1 MSGDF
6 RSKIMTKVP
15 TNWQSWA
22 AGASVPACLA
32 LGWQS
37 EQWAAGASG
46 AVAGIGYLAWTKY
59 ARRLSAQQIAAAS
72 EPTAAELIES
82 SEPTAEHEGDLVK
95 RMLHQGRYSLLLRPQ
110 IANNLLRDQLHAAE
124 EALDKHMSCVP
135 GGPVVMRPRRF
146 EEIDEQDL
154 AKHEK
159 TVEVDGYFL
168 DRSPVTNEAYLRFV
182 QDGGYEQMNLWD
194 ATIWPAVLGFVDTS
208 GLCGPR
214 YWKHGHPPDDKRH
227 HPVVGICWYE
237 AAAYA
242 RWAGKRLPTDPEWV
256 KAGAWPVVA
265 EGAAPQQRRYPW
277 GDALDRSIAHVWVSG
292 REQTAATLGR
302 PAGASVGGVHD
313 LVGNVWEW
321 TSTSFGVWDL
331 AALKVETTSPM
342 RSIRGGAYDT
352 YFDSQCHLHFQSG
365 ESPLARKHNIGFRCA
380 VGFCD
385 VASYQD
391 PSSNDQQEAAA

>member
-1 MSGDF
+1 MNLELNTNLLKGW
-6 RSKIMTKVP
+6 P
-15 TNWQSWA
+15 TWA

-32 LGWQS
+32 FAWQS

-46 AVAGIGYLAWTKY
+46 AMAGLGYLAWDKY
-59 ARRLSAQQIAAAS
+59 GRRFTSPHSPGINADTSFTSLMAATERDA
-72 EPTAAELIES
+72 EP
-82 SEPTAEHEGDLVK
+82 EGDLVQ
-95 RMLHQGRYSLLLRPQ
+95 RMLTQGRYSLLLRPQ
-110 IANNLLRDQLHAAE
+110 IANNLQPDQLHAAE
-124 EALDKHMSCVP
+124 AALDTHMSCVP
-135 GGPVVMRPRRF
+135 GGPVIMRPRRF
-146 EEIDEQDL
+146 EDMDEEEL
-154 AKHEK
+154 VRNERI
-159 TVEVDGYFL
+159 VEVDGYFL
-168 DRSPVTNEAYLRFV
+168 DRYPVTNEAYLRFV

-194 ATIWPAVLGFVDTS
+194 ATIWPAVLGFVDST
-208 GLCGPR
+208 GLSGPR
-214 YWKHGHPPDDKRH
+214 YWKHGHPTEEKRQ

-242 RWAGKRLPTDPEWV
+242 RWAGKRLSTDPEWV

-265 EGAAPQQRRYPW
+265 DNASPQQRRYPW
-277 GDALDRSIAHVWVSG
+277 GDALDRSLVHVWGSG
-292 REQTAATLGR
+292 KDDTTCTTGR
-302 PAGASVGGVHD
+302 PLGASVGGVQE

-331 AALKVETTSPM
+331 ANLKIETATPM
-342 RSIRGGAYDT
+342 RSIRGGAFDT

-391 PSSNDQQEAAA
+391 SATEEQEAAA